1 MRWTQVSAN
10 KHNKRLP
17 VRKMYHLIGLG
28 LLIPQIVVVIYS
40 IASRG
45 NFWFHSVLLMIR
57 ASKRNDARRNKTA
70 LGPLGRDETSL
81 KMRTLGP
88 IKQLVNFH
96 KYPSRMSRKHILY
109 TKQ

>member
-28 LLIPQIVVVIYS
+28 LLISKIVIVIYS

-45 NFWFHSVLLMIR
+45 VLLMIR

-70 LGPLGRDETSL
+70 LGALVRDETSL
-81 KMRTLGP
+81 KIEDFRS
-88 IKQLVNFH
+88 IKTTGKL
-96 KYPSRMSRKHILY
+96 S
-109 TKQ
+109 

>member
-57 ASKRNDARRNKTA
+57 ASKRNDARRTR
-70 LGPLGRDETSL
+70 LLWGPWDG
-81 KMRTLGP
+81 MRLLS
-88 IKQLVNFH
+88 K
-96 KYPSRMSRKHILY
+96 
-109 TKQ
+109 

>member
-1 MRWTQVSAN
+1 MRWTQVSAH

-28 LLIPQIVVVIYS
+28 LLIPQIVVVIDS

-70 LGPLGRDETSL
+70 LGPLGQDETSL
-81 KMRTLGP
+81 KIEDFRS
-88 IKQLVNFH
+88 IKTTGKL
-96 KYPSRMSRKHILY
+96 S
-109 TKQ
+109 